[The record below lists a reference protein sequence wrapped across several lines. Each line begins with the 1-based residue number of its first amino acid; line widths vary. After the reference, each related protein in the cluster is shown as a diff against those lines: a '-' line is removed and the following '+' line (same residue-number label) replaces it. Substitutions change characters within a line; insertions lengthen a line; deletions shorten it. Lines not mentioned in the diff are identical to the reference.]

1 MKRLAILALLIA
13 GVATPRAAW
22 AEAGVLV
29 TTAASSIG
37 TKVAADLVGGPR
49 GGLGVFASRW
59 DSQDFGTLTGYG
71 ARLGWDIYRQLA
83 LEARVSYLESEED
96 DWNTTLIPLE
106 AALTWRFR
114 LAPHLSPYVGGG
126 VGYYMVDADSTDA
139 HAPDVSDEVAGYFGL
154 AGLNLALGPVTLF
167 AEAKYNLVG
176 TEKDLHWRGDDV
188 GAENALDGLSASAGL
203 KLGF

>member
-1 MKRLAILALLIA
+1 MKRLAALALLVA
-13 GVATPRAAW
+13 GTALPGTARAD
-22 AEAGVLV
+22 AGILV
-29 TTAASSIG
+29 STAASTIG
-37 TKVAADLVGGPR
+37 TKVAADLVSGPR

-71 ARLGWDIYRQLA
+71 ARLGWDVYRQLA
-83 LEARVSYLESEED
+83 LEARASHLESEEEH
-96 DWNTTLIPLE
+96 WKTTLIPLE

-126 VGYYMVDADSTDA
+126 LGYYIVDADSADS
-139 HAPDVSDEVAGYFGL
+139 HAADVSDEVAGYFGL
-154 AGLNLALGPVTLF
+154 AGVNLALGPLTLF

-176 TEKDLHWRGDDV
+176 IDKDLHWREDV
-188 GAENALDGLSASAGL
+188 EARNALDGLSASAGL

>member
-1 MKRLAILALLIA
+1 MKRIAVLVLLAA
-13 GVATPRAAW
+13 GVLGARTARADASL
-22 AEAGVLV
+22 LV
-29 TTAASSIG
+29 TTAASTIG
-37 TKVAADLVGGPR
+37 TKVAADLVRTPR
-49 GGLGVFASRW
+49 GGLGVFATRW
-59 DSQDFGTLTGYG
+59 DSEEFGTFTGYG

-83 LEARVSYLESEED
+83 LEARASYLESEED

-106 AALTWRFR
+106 AALTWRFS

-126 VGYYMVDADSTDA
+126 IGYYLVDAEAAEPD
-139 HAPDVSDEVAGYFGL
+139 APDVSDEVAGYFAL

-176 TEKDLHWRGDDV
+176 TDEKLHWREDV
-188 GAENALDGLSASAGL
+188 DAENALDGLSASAGL